1 MDNKLPKEIKEFN
14 LNIVDCDDMVSV
26 TAYQAKFIKQIKAL
40 AENHPDEVRL
50 MPTGLNGVLLA
61 HLPKKY
67 VHVSFGERTK
77 REMSEDQRAAAAERL
92 KKAREKKTEFAAE
105 RLKKAELNG

>member
-1 MDNKLPKEIKEFN
+1 MARFKSDEIYEMN
-14 LNIVDCDDMVSV
+14 VNYVNTDDMVSV
-26 TAYQAKFIKQIKAL
+26 TAYEGRHINQLKAL

-50 MPTGLNGVLLA
+50 MPTGLNGVILV

-77 REMSEDQRAAAAERL
+77 REMSDEERAAAAERL
-92 KKAREKKTEFAAE
+92 KKAREKK
-105 RLKKAELNG
+105 AELNG